1 MGALPAPKMH
11 GVYLWRS
18 GGPLLRSVPG
28 VDGCSPCA
36 QDARSVSLVQWGPP
50 STVCPRS
57 RWVRSL
63 RPRCTECIFC
73 AGGAHL
79 LPSISGVFVCSL
91 CAQDARSVSFV
102 QGGPPFG
109 ISPSLSVLVMVPSY
123 SAKSTMLRTLTFCH
137 QVQRDASTSRD
148 LSPCGG
154 PALRMHQ
161 GGPLS
166 LDPPQPRGCPG
177 CPSAGASALGLALPP

>member
-1 MGALPAPKMH
+1 MLFRSH
-11 GVYLWRS
+11 GVYLWCRGGHLLWSIS
-18 GGPLLRSVPG
+18 GVC
-28 VDGCSPCA
+28 GCSLCA
-36 QDARSVSLVQWGPP
+36 QDARSVSLVQWEPP
-50 STVCPRS
+50 STVFPQS
-57 RWVRSL
+57 RWVLSL
-63 RPRCTECIFC
+63 RPRCTECIFG

-137 QVQRDASTSRD
+137 QVQRDASTSSA

-166 LDPPQPRGCPG
+166 LDPPSPG
-177 CPSAGASALGLALPP
+177 DALAVPVRAPLP

>member
-18 GGPLLRSVPG
+18 GGHLLRSVHG

-73 AGGAHL
+73 AGGATCYRPRLEYSRALSVPKMHGVYLWRSGGHL
-79 LPSISGVFVCSL
+79 LRSVPGADGCSP

-102 QGGPPFG
+102 QGGPPVTVHLWSKWVLSLLPRCTECIFG
-109 ISPSLSVLVMVPSY
+109 AVG
-123 SAKSTMLRTLTFCH
+123 ATFYG
-137 QVQRDASTSRD
+137 
-148 LSPCGG
+148 LSPE
-154 PALRMHQ
+154 
-161 GGPLS
+161 
-166 LDPPQPRGCPG
+166 
-177 CPSAGASALGLALPP
+177 